1 MLMAFYQT
9 TSKNKNYKM
18 KKLFLATAALTLL
31 FSCGKKFETTE
42 NGVKYKILSHDESA
56 KPIGKGDLILVNLIL
71 KTEHDSIILET
82 FSKNTPRY
90 IPFEEP
96 VLTQVFATLSKGDS
110 LEILVN
116 ADTLFNKS
124 FGMPK
129 PSNIKNGE
137 NIHFTMKVVESL
149 DQKEILKKKVDQQR
163 ELMTKDSL
171 AIGELL
177 KTLKDVKQTAS
188 GLRYVIEKA
197 ASGKQPKSG
206 DKIQVRY
213 KGTLPNGEVFDATKE
228 GAEPFTFTVG
238 LGQVIKGWDEG
249 LMLMHE
255 GEKCKFIIPS
265 HLAYGDGG
273 QGPIPPMATLIF
285 DVELIKVN

>member
-1 MLMAFYQT
+1 MNIL
-9 TSKNKNYKM
+9 SNYFKTKITRM

-96 VLTQVFATLSKGDS
+96 VLTEVFATLSKGDS

-116 ADTLFNKS
+116 ADTLFLKS

-129 PSNIKNGE
+129 PANIKTGE

-149 DQKEILKKKVDQQR
+149 DQKEILKKRADQQKD
-163 ELMTKDSL
+163 LIQKDSL
-171 AIGELL
+171 GLDELL
-177 KTLKDVKQTAS
+177 KTLKDVKQTPS

-197 ASGKQPKSG
+197 TTGKQPKSG
-206 DKIQVRY
+206 DKITVRY
-213 KGTLPNGEVFDATKE
+213 KGMLLNGEVFDATKE
-228 GAEPFTFTVG
+228 GAEPFNFTVG

-249 LMLMHE
+249 LLLMHE
-255 GEKCKFIIPS
+255 GEKYKLIIPPG
-265 HLAYGDGG
+265 LAYGDGG
-273 QGPIPPMATLIF
+273 SGPIPPMSTLVF
-285 DVELIKVN
+285 DVELVKVN